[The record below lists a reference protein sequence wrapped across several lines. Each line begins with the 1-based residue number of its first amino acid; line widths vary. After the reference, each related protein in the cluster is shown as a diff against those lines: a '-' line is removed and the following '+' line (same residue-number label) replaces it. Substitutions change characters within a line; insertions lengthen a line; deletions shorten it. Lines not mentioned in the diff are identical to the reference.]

1 MTASCYSNFCKK
13 KWTLKSIYLLWSIK
27 RTFHLIIW
35 RDGAYHIWSNICHW
49 NWIKSNTNNW
59 CKMHE
64 RVTFLCVRMYSILN
78 IPSPPHDR
86 TYHNSV
92 GVFVIH
98 VNRGSLYMIF
108 QSGKNP
114 KTKKGESLLRS
125 TLYHLSHTIYQSYQ
139 PRSLGWRI
147 LLSLN
152 RVVGWLLF
160 FMASHF

>member
-1 MTASCYSNFCKK
+1 
-13 KWTLKSIYLLWSIK
+13 
-27 RTFHLIIW
+27 
-35 RDGAYHIWSNICHW
+35 
-49 NWIKSNTNNW
+49 
-59 CKMHE
+59 MHE

-125 TLYHLSHTIYQSYQ
+125 TLYDLSHTIYQSYQ

-152 RVVGWLLF
+152 RVVGWRLF
-160 FMASHF
+160 FRWLHISKVVGEWAEFNFCFQSIQAIWERMYNILYKKCYTILGTGGFFIWLS